1 MELVVQSS
9 ALLTLLSKDVQ
20 TLEDFYSLL
29 TERES
34 DVKFFWVSEE
44 EIRRF
49 DEAVPEVVPPVKG
62 TLAMH
67 QVISTEPG
75 KIMHREISCFC
86 SRPHICQC
94 HNPTMVNL
102 RTANIQA
109 SAQDDNGLNGKFILV
124 KYEGR
129 PFVGQVLQVIGDET
143 EVSCMQQLGG
153 KNVFTWPHP
162 GDIIFYYTT
171 EVLKVISE
179 PEPLNSRYTRLTH
192 SDWHYFST
200 HT

>member
-1 MELVVQSS
+1 
-9 ALLTLLSKDVQ
+9 
-20 TLEDFYSLL
+20 
-29 TERES
+29 
-34 DVKFFWVSEE
+34 
-44 EIRRF
+44 
-49 DEAVPEVVPPVKG
+49 
-62 TLAMH
+62 
-67 QVISTEPG
+67 
-75 KIMHREISCFC
+75 
-86 SRPHICQC
+86 
-94 HNPTMVNL
+94 MVNL

-129 PFVGQVLQVIGDET
+129 PFVGKVLQVIGDET

-171 EVLKVISE
+171 EVRKVISE
-179 PEPLNSRYTRLTH
+179 PEPLNSRHTRLTH